1 MWSTIDKVDFEK
13 FLELYPQLFIFEKEL
28 QLYSNDTTIFLP
40 RYFYNSFN
48 KANQYITFYEDSEW
62 KPQTFD
68 WMTFNGELYENQIKL
83 IGPVL
88 DRINS
93 ERNVGVIKARPGAG
107 KTVIGVYLAVKTQ
120 KRTLIIIDN
129 SNLLEQWKDSILK
142 FTNLEEEN
150 IGHIQGKIFH
160 VTDKTPIVICMV
172 QTLVSKIKRNTKQ
185 FYLKIRDAGFDL
197 VLFDE
202 CHKSSTGPKYATAA
216 LLLNTKNIIGLSAT
230 PFVQSLHK
238 LMLENTIGETIVED
252 KQYELIPKIFFVKYD
267 SGLTESYGRR
277 ISYSR
282 DFIRQR
288 AMFNKA
294 IVKSDVYFQVI
305 FELTKTLVADGHR
318 IIIIAFTKEQVTQI
332 SNCLTTNGIQNRQFY
347 SQKREIDKENDVVL
361 VATYAYASHGLDVP
375 GLSAI
380 IIASPLSGKKS
391 LIQCTGRILR
401 SDDNK
406 KSPVVYDLIEREFNG
421 LFLRDIPTKKKIFK
435 EEFGCETKEIEM

>member
-13 FLELYPQLFIFEKEL
+13 FLELYPQLLIFEKEL

-40 RYFYNSFN
+40 RYFYTSFY
-48 KANQYITFYEDSEW
+48 KANKYIIFSADSEW

-172 QTLVSKIKRNTKQ
+172 QTLVSKIKRNIRQ
-185 FYLKIRDAGFDL
+185 FYLKMRDAGFDL

-238 LMLENTIGETIVED
+238 LMLENTIGKTIVED

-347 SQKREIDKENDVVL
+347 SQKREIDKEIHFHL
-361 VATYAYASHGLDVP
+361 QL
-375 GLSAI
+375 LS
-380 IIASPLSGKKS
+380 
-391 LIQCTGRILR
+391 
-401 SDDNK
+401 
-406 KSPVVYDLIEREFNG
+406 
-421 LFLRDIPTKKKIFK
+421 
-435 EEFGCETKEIEM
+435 